1 MRRGGLYGL
10 EVNGEE
16 VSETGLVLMESAAPR
31 RAAPAGGGRSGTGRT
46 DGPLDC

>member
-10 EVNGEE
+10 EVNGGE
-16 VSETGLVLMESAAPR
+16 VSETGLVLMES
-31 RAAPAGGGRSGTGRT
+31 AAPAGGGRSGTGRT